1 MTGEYVEVANRGVS
15 YILIF
20 LFHTLFNCVHLKLWE
35 EQA

>member
-1 MTGEYVEVANRGVS
+1 MTGEFAEVVNRVIS

-20 LFHTLFNCVHLKLWE
+20 LFLTLFNCVHLKLWE